1 MTLVFFIGLLGD
13 VCTFHIF
20 GIRIA
25 LDKANVPYKSPA
37 SRPEHIRSRIPFSDH
52 FGSLGPMLRFVVL
65 DSNIFARTQFS
76 RGGPWSLRL
85 ILYPPPSAKVL
96 LELLIRD
103 SVICLAWTRYVCPLE
118 PPERPL
124 SGCQS
129 IVARTILVFR
139 QRFLERLHMS
149 IRLPKQIFYLS
160 DSTFSL
166 SIALMVVGARHFMN
180 DVIIAAPAGEFL
192 VLEAWTS
199 VGPYMCRFA
208 ICSDPVLEYR

>member
-1 MTLVFFIGLLGD
+1 
-13 VCTFHIF
+13 
-20 GIRIA
+20 
-25 LDKANVPYKSPA
+25 
-37 SRPEHIRSRIPFSDH
+37 
-52 FGSLGPMLRFVVL
+52 MLRFVVL
-65 DSNIFARTQFS
+65 DSHIFARAQFS

-103 SVICLAWTRYVCPLE
+103 SVISLAWTRYICPLE

-129 IVARTILVFR
+129 IVSWTVLVLR
-139 QRFLERLHMS
+139 QRLLERFHMS
-149 IRLPKQIFYLS
+149 ISLPKQILYLP
-160 DSTFSL
+160 DSTLSL
-166 SIALMVVGARHFMN
+166 SIALMVVGAQHLMD